1 MSTLPFSNRSRPVT
15 HLLGY
20 PRMGEGRALKW
31 ALERHWR
38 GDSSAETLES
48 VAADIRGES
57 LRSQLTSGI
66 DRPATGDFSFYDG
79 MADLALLFGQ
89 APARFGDLP
98 NTLDSLF
105 ALTRGVETAGEKLA
119 PLAMKKWFN
128 SNYHYLAPEL
138 DAGRPFRVDAARFL
152 EPIREAMAEC
162 PGVKP
167 VLIGPLTF
175 LWLSRGADAPDRL
188 ARSAELA
195 DAYAAVLAAL
205 AALGIEWVQIDE
217 PVLGLDLPPEW
228 RAAFEPT
235 YHRLKTPG
243 LKLLLATYFGELDGQ
258 VALAAGLPVDG
269 LHLDATTNV
278 DLSTVVDRLPS
289 FKVLSVGIIDGRS
302 IWRADPERLLDR
314 LEPIHRQLGDRLWLA
329 PSCSLLH
336 LPLDARHETH
346 LPEALADNLSFARQ
360 KLDELVLLS
369 RGLSEGREA
378 IAGEIS
384 AAKAA
389 RDRLDSLHGRRDP
402 ERRARIARALREEPV
417 RQSPYPERAERQRQR
432 IGLPLLP
439 TTTIGSFPQTDEIRA
454 TRRAFKRDEID
465 QAEYERRMRDEIVE
479 VVRFQESIGLDLL
492 VHGEPERNDMVEYFG
507 EQLEGYAFTRQGW
520 VQSYGS
526 RCVKPP
532 IIWGDVARPSAMTVE
547 WSRHAQSL
555 TDRPVKGML
564 TGPVTLLFWSFVRDD
579 LTREEVAY
587 QIADA
592 LRDEVRDL
600 ADAGIAAI
608 QVDEPAFREGLPLR
622 RRDWP
627 DYLDWAVRAFR
638 HATAVAPDDCQVH
651 THMCYSEF
659 NDIIESIA
667 ALDADVITIETTRS
681 NMQLLDAFADFDYPN
696 EIGPGIYDIHSP
708 LVPSEDE
715 MVERLRLALEKVP
728 AERLWVNP
736 DCGLKTRGWPEV
748 RTALAAM
755 VSAARRLR
763 GELQDQ
769 S

>member
-1 MSTLPFSNRSRPVT
+1 MTAQSVTNPSRPVT

-31 ALERHWR
+31 ALERTWR
-38 GDSSAETLES
+38 GESSVEALES
-48 VAADIRGES
+48 VAAAIRGQSLES
-57 LRSQLTSGI
+57 QRTAGI

-98 NTLDSLF
+98 NTVESLF
-105 ALTRGVETAGEKLA
+105 ALTRGVERAGEKLP

-128 SNYHYLAPEL
+128 SNYHYLVPEL

-152 EPIREAMAEC
+152 APVREAVAEC
-162 PGVKP
+162 AQAKP

-175 LWLSRGADAPDRL
+175 LWLSRGADDAARL
-188 ARSAELA
+188 ARSGELA
-195 DAYAAVLAAL
+195 DAYAAVLAEL
-205 AALGIEWVQIDE
+205 AVIGVEWVQIDE
-217 PVLGLDLPPEW
+217 PVLGLDLPAEW

-243 LKLLLATYFGELDGQ
+243 VKLLLATYFGELDGQ
-258 VALAAGLPVDG
+258 VTLAADLPVDG
-269 LHLDATTNV
+269 LHLDATTQI
-278 DLSTVVDRLPS
+278 DLSTAVDRLAS
-289 FKVLSVGIIDGRS
+289 FKILSVGIIDGRS
-302 IWRADPERLLDR
+302 IWRADPEALLER
-314 LEPIHRQLGDRLWLA
+314 LEPLHWQLGDRLWLA

-346 LPEALADNLSFARQ
+346 LPDALAENLSFARQ
-360 KLDELVLLS
+360 KLDELALLA
-369 RGLSEGREA
+369 RGLSEGRAA
-378 IAGEIS
+378 IAAEIE
-384 AAKAA
+384 AAKTA
-389 RDRLDSLHGRRDP
+389 
-402 ERRARIARALREEPV
+402 RARLESLRGRCDPARRERIATALREEPA
-417 RQSPYPERAERQRQR
+417 RQSPYPERAERQRR
-432 IGLPLLP
+432 RLDLPLLP

-454 TRRAFKRDEID
+454 ARRAFKRGEID
-465 QAEYERRMRDEIVE
+465 RAEYERHMRDEIVE
-479 VVRFQESIGLDLL
+479 VVRFQESIGMDLL

-532 IIWGDVARPSAMTVE
+532 IIWGDVARPAPMTVE

-579 LTREEVAY
+579 LPREEVAY

-592 LRDEVRDL
+592 LREEVRDL
-600 ADAGIAAI
+600 AEAGIAAI

-627 DYLDWAVRAFR
+627 GYLDWAVRAFR

-708 LVPSEDE
+708 LVPSEEE
-715 MVERLRLALEKVP
+715 MIARLRLALEKVP

-748 RTALAAM
+748 RAALTAM
-755 VSAARRLR
+755 VAAARRLR
-763 GELQDQ
+763 GELGAQP
-769 S
+769 

>member
-1 MSTLPFSNRSRPVT
+1 MTAQPFPDRSRPVT

-20 PRMGEGRALKW
+20 PRMGENRALKW
-31 ALERHWR
+31 ALERTW
-38 GDSSAETLES
+38 
-48 VAADIRGES
+48 RGES
-57 LRSQLTSGI
+57 SLEALESTAAGIRRQNLQSQLTAGI
-66 DRPATGDFSFYDG
+66 DRPSTGDFSFYDG

-89 APARFGDLP
+89 APARFGNLP
-98 NTLDSLF
+98 NTAESLF
-105 ALTRGVETAGEKLA
+105 SLTRGVEKEGEKLA

-128 SNYHYLAPEL
+128 SNYHYLVPEL
-138 DAGRPFRVDAARFL
+138 DGQRPFRVDAERFL
-152 EPIREAMAEC
+152 APVREAVAEC
-162 PGVKP
+162 ADAKP
-167 VLIGPLTF
+167 VLIGPMTF
-175 LWLSRGADAPDRL
+175 LWLSRGAAEADRL
-188 ARSAELA
+188 ARAGELA
-195 DAYAAVLAAL
+195 DAYAALLGEL
-205 AALGIEWVQIDE
+205 AALGLEWVQIDE

-228 RAAFEPT
+228 QAAFEPT

-243 LKLLLATYFGELDGQ
+243 VKLLLATYFAELDGQ
-258 VALAAGLPVDG
+258 LALAAGLPVDG
-269 LHLDATTNV
+269 LHVDATTRV
-278 DLSTVVDRLPS
+278 DLPAVIDRLPS

-302 IWRADPERLLDR
+302 IWRADLEAALDR
-314 LEPIHRQLGDRLWLA
+314 LEPLHRQLGDRLWLA

-346 LPEALADNLSFARQ
+346 LPDALADNLSFARQ
-360 KLDELVLLS
+360 KIDEVELLA
-369 RGLSEGREA
+369 RGLSQGRAA
-378 IAGEIS
+378 IATEIE
-384 AAKAA
+384 AA
-389 RDRLDSLHGRRDP
+389 RSARERLESLRGRHDP
-402 ERRARIARALREEPV
+402 ECRERIANALREEPA

-432 IGLPLLP
+432 LDLPLLP
-439 TTTIGSFPQTDEIRA
+439 TTTIGSFPQTDDIRA
-454 TRRAFKRDEID
+454 ARRAFKRGELDRG
-465 QAEYERRMRDEIVE
+465 EYEQRMRDEIVE

-532 IIWGDVARPSAMTVE
+532 IIWGDVSRPSPMTVE

-555 TDRPVKGML
+555 TDRPLKGML

-579 LTREEVAY
+579 LPREEVAY

-592 LRDEVRDL
+592 LRSEVRDL
-600 ADAGIAAI
+600 AAAGIAAI

-622 RRDWP
+622 RRDWKE
-627 DYLDWAVRAFR
+627 YLDWAVRAFR

-708 LVPSEDE
+708 LVPSEEE

-748 RTALAAM
+748 ESALAAM
-755 VSAARRLR
+755 VAAARRLR
-763 GELQDQ
+763 DELEDQ